1 MILKKITTLVL
12 FLFLFL
18 SFISLSQNGV
28 TINDTIYS
36 GGILRKFKLYV
47 PNSYNSSNS
56 VPLIFNLH
64 GYGSNA
70 TQQLFYSNFQPIAD
84 TAKFIMV
91 YPEGTISGTSQYWN
105 AGFGGAVNDVQFIS
119 NLIDSIKANYNI
131 DLNSVYS
138 CGMSNGGIMSYYLAC
153 NLSNR
158 IAAIASVTGSMLNS
172 WYSSVPNPPRAFPV
186 MQIHGTNDATV
197 PYNGDA
203 TFAHIDSV
211 VRKWRKYNNC
221 TPTAITYSVPNT
233 NTADNCTAVN
243 YLYANGTNGSTVELY
258 KVSGGGHTWPG
269 APVFSSGTNQDFK
282 ASVEIWRFFRK
293 YKLNQFITSV
303 GISQPNVVKHPV
315 SIFPNPA
322 KNILT
327 IQNGNENDV
336 FETEI
341 SDLTGKVIKKETS
354 NGMITVSDLTDG
366 VYFLK
371 IKTNGSLTYSKF
383 VKSDL

>member
-1 MILKKITTLVL
+1 MGTKRKFAVYLLL
-12 FLFLFL
+12 LL
-18 SFISLSQNGV
+18 SFYNFGQAGV

-36 GGILRKFKLYV
+36 GGIMRMFKLYV
-47 PNSYNSSNS
+47 PNSYNAATS

-70 TQQLFYSNFQPIAD
+70 TQQYYYSNFLPIAD

-91 YPEGTISGTSQYWN
+91 YPEGTISGGSQYWN
-105 AGFGGAVNDVQFIS
+105 AGFGSGPNDVQFIS

-153 NLSNR
+153 NLPNR
-158 IAAIASVTGSMLNS
+158 ITAIASVTGSMLNS
-172 WYSSVPNPPRAFPV
+172 WYTSVPIPARAFPV
-186 MQIHGTNDATV
+186 MEIHGTNDPTV
-197 PYNGDA
+197 LYNGDA
-203 TFAHIDSV
+203 TFAPIDSV

-221 TPTAITYSVPNT
+221 SPTAITYSVPDIYP
-233 NTADNCTAVN
+233 ADNCTAVN

-258 KVSGGGHTWPG
+258 KINGGGHTWPG

-293 YKLNQFITSV
+293 YKLNQFITNV
-303 GISQPNVVKHPV
+303 GISQANEGKRPLN
-315 SIFPNPA
+315 IFPNPV
-322 KNILT
+322 KNTLT
-327 IQNGNENDV
+327 IQNGNENAI

-341 SDLTGKVIKKETS
+341 SDLTGKIVKKETS
-354 NGMITVSDLTDG
+354 NGIVTISDLTDG

-371 IKTNGSLTYSKF
+371 IKTNGFLTYSKF
-383 VKSDL
+383 IKSSL

>member
-1 MILKKITTLVL
+1 MGTKKKFVVYLL
-12 FLFLFL
+12 LLL
-18 SFISLSQNGV
+18 SFNNFGQAGV

-47 PNSYNSSNS
+47 PNSYNAATS

-70 TQQLFYSNFQPIAD
+70 TQQYYYSNFMPIAD
-84 TAKFIMV
+84 TANFIMV

-105 AGFGGAVNDVQFIS
+105 AGFGSGPNDVQFIS

-153 NLSNR
+153 NLPNR
-158 IAAIASVTGSMLNS
+158 ITAIASVTGSMLNS
-172 WYSSVPNPPRAFPV
+172 WYTSVPIPARAFPV
-186 MQIHGTNDATV
+186 MEIHGTNDPTV
-197 PYNGDA
+197 LYNGDA
-203 TFAHIDSV
+203 TFAPIDSV

-221 TPTAITYSVPNT
+221 TPTAITYSVPDI

-258 KVSGGGHTWPG
+258 KINGGGHTWPG
-269 APVFSSGTNQDFK
+269 APVFSAGTNQDFK

-293 YKLNQFITSV
+293 YKLNQFITNV
-303 GISQPNVVKHPV
+303 GIPQANEVKHPV

-322 KNILT
+322 KNTLT

-341 SDLTGKVIKKETS
+341 SDLTGKIVKKEIS
-354 NGMITVSDLTDG
+354 NGLITITDLTDG

-383 VKSDL
+383 VKSDF